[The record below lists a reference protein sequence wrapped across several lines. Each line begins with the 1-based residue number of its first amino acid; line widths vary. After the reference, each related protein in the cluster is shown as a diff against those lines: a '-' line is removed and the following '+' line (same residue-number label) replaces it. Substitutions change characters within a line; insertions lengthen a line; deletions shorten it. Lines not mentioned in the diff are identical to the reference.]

1 MSRILVTGSSSG
13 LGSAIASALRLANH
27 HVIEFDAL
35 SGHDVRDPART
46 WEGEYAPEELD
57 VLINCAGV
65 NRLGWLENYVERDW
79 DDVMDTNVKGIFKMV
94 QWCLPSLAAMRGT
107 IINIVSNASHI
118 PMTCSSAYNASKGAA
133 HILTL
138 QMARELGKR
147 YGLTVFGISPNK
159 MEETEMSRA
168 LEPEVMLLRGWTKE
182 EVRAYQL
189 AALPA
194 GTETPPALIA
204 ELITF
209 LLSSRARHR
218 FLTGTILPYGA

>member
-13 LGSAIASALRLANH
+13 LGSEIASALRLANH
-27 HVIEFDAL
+27 EVIEFDYL

-46 WEGEYAPEELD
+46 WGDPPQNLD

-94 QWCLPSLAAMRGT
+94 QWCLPSLTDTKGT

-118 PMTCSSAYNASKGAA
+118 PMTCSSAYNASKGAV

-147 YGLTVFGISPNK
+147 HGITIFGISPNK
-159 MEETEMSRA
+159 LAGTEMSRA
-168 LEPEVMLLRGWTKE
+168 LEPEVMLLRGWTAE
-182 EVRAYQL
+182 EARTYQL
-189 AALPA
+189 VALPA
-194 GTETPPALIA
+194 GAETPPALIA

-209 LLSSRARHR
+209 LLSSRVRHR
-218 FLTGTILPYGA
+218 FLAGCVVPYGA